1 MGCTVV
7 ALLQSG
13 DLTYVFFEVNFGRG
27 WVDNALHS
35 HGANVAD
42 VTLGQGQL
50 HQEGRMESVGKIRS
64 C

>member
-1 MGCTVV
+1 M
-7 ALLQSG
+7 SG
-13 DLTYVFFEVNFGRG
+13 DLTYVFLEVNFGRG

-50 HQEGRMESVGKIRS
+50 HQEERLESVGKIRS